1 VGGASGDDR
10 SELRGVGQVLGA
22 AAELELFRDG
32 AGTASLTAQ
41 HVEKRR

>member
-1 VGGASGDDR
+1 V
-10 SELRGVGQVLGA
+10 

>member
-1 VGGASGDDR
+1 MT
-10 SELRGVGQVLGA
+10 GQVLGA